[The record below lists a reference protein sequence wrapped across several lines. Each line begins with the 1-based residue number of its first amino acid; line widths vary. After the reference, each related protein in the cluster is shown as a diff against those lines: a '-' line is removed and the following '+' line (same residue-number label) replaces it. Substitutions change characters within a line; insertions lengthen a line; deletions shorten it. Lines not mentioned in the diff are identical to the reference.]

1 MFSGITDTVTY
12 LTIYDKFMLSRKIQK
27 LRKYFFDWSQ
37 SKKYKTNFIWYFTG
51 RNSKNTKHESSATR
65 WPYRTSYDPAY
76 TSRHITSRCGIT
88 NWNFISRWE
97 KLHQEVQG
105 DFTKCEFSS
114 PSDSLTSPSDSRTSP
129 SHFNITKSI
138 RSSPSEVSPCE
149 LHQGA

>member
-1 MFSGITDTVTY
+1 MPTEGLDVLHHATKSFGTSLFFYFINILSMTGNVIY

-76 TSRHITSRCGIT
+76 S
-88 NWNFISRWE
+88 
-97 KLHQEVQG
+97 
-105 DFTKCEFSS
+105 
-114 PSDSLTSPSDSRTSP
+114 
-129 SHFNITKSI
+129 
-138 RSSPSEVSPCE
+138 
-149 LHQGA
+149 